1 MNWTQRLGLLSAAL
15 GFVSGVLLLMDGQ
28 PYGYVMIAAAPLF
41 VFAIFHG
48 QRRHQT
54 DSVSGESDQ
63 PDLSRD

>member
-1 MNWTQRLGLLSAAL
+1 
-15 GFVSGVLLLMDGQ
+15 MDGQ